1 MITKFV
7 ERSDSLRCDQ
17 SGSITI
23 AIWVYEL
30 MRTIPIEIYGDNTR
44 TSSYNEKN
52 LIIETKFVIRF

>member
-1 MITKFV
+1 MITKLV

>member
-30 MRTIPIEIYGDNTR
+30 MRTIPIEIYGDNIR
-44 TSSYNEKN
+44 ISSYNEKN

>member
-1 MITKFV
+1 MIIKFV

-44 TSSYNEKN
+44 ISSYNEKN